1 MDIDI
6 ERLMGSVYSGGSI
19 LLLYIVIFF
28 IANLVYSKKAGYDV
42 KNEIVKNDNLAVAV
56 SLAGY
61 LFAISI
67 IFVGC
72 VLGPSKGLLQDL
84 IVIVEYSALGIVLLY
99 VAHLVNDKLIL
110 YKFKNIN
117 ELVDDKNV
125 GTGAVQA
132 GSYVASGLII
142 AGAIH
147 GEGGGI
153 VTATVFF
160 GLGQVALIIF
170 AKIYDVITSYNVHDE
185 IEQDN
190 YAAGIA
196 FSGTLVALGIILSKA
211 ASGDFISWEH
221 NIFYFS
227 VSALIAFILLPMF
240 RVVIDK
246 LVITNADLN
255 KEIADDKNIG
265 AGFLEFGATVG
276 FAAVLFF
283 VI

>member
-1 MDIDI
+1 MDINI
-6 ERLMGSVYSGGSI
+6 NMLLNSIYSGGSL
-19 LLLYIVIFF
+19 LLLYVVIFF
-28 IANLVYSKKAGYDV
+28 IANVVYSKKVGYDV
-42 KNEIVKNDNLAVAV
+42 KDEIVQKDNLAAAI

-67 IFVGC
+67 IFIGC

-84 IVIVEYSALGIVLLY
+84 VTVVEYSAMGIVLLY
-99 VAHLVNDKLIL
+99 VAHLINDKLIL
-110 YKFKNIN
+110 HKFKNIK
-117 ELVDDKNV
+117 EIVDDKNI
-125 GTGAVQA
+125 GAGAVQA

-153 VTATVFF
+153 ITATVFF
-160 GLGQVALIIF
+160 FLGQIALIVF
-170 AKIYDVITSYNVHDE
+170 AKIYDVITSFDVHEE
-185 IEQDN
+185 IEKDN
-190 YAAGIA
+190 YSAGIA

-211 ASGDFISWEH
+211 ASGDFVSWEQ

-227 VSALIAFILLPMF
+227 ANALIAFILLPIF
-240 RVVIDK
+240 RIIIDK
-246 LVITNADLN
+246 LVITNDDLN

-276 FAAVLFF
+276 FASILFF